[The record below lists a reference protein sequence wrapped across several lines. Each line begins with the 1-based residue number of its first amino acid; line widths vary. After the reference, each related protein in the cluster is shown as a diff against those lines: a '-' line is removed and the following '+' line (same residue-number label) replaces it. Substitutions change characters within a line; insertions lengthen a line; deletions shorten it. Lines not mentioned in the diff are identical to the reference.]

1 MNKIMGLQQAESQFP
16 TDTRIGNQSST
27 DSTVSAYLVHVE
39 IKPFNVAAE
48 WGERDENG
56 TWSGMLGE
64 LHRGAKDLAINY
76 FTVTT
81 ERAEDF
87 DYSVPYYNEGS
98 VAV

>member
-1 MNKIMGLQQAESQFP
+1 M
-16 TDTRIGNQSST
+16 
-27 DSTVSAYLVHVE
+27 YVE
-39 IKPFNVAAE
+39 TKPFNVAAE

-56 TWSGMLGE
+56 TWSGLLGE

-87 DYSVPYYNEGS
+87 DYSVPYYNEGL
-98 VAV
+98 VAF